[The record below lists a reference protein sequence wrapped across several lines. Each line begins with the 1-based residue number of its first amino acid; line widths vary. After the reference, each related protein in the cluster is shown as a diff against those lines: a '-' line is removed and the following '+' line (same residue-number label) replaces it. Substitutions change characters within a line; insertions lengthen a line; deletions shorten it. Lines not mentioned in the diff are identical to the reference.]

1 MTKRGIMRKGLVIGA
16 FFFIF
21 FSFAVVLAQQT
32 VITGK
37 LLGSDGKPMIKANVS
52 LTEGFN
58 KPLNVVEVNKE
69 GSYQLTTDK
78 RGLFFLRFIGVN
90 HTHKTTLMILEGD
103 TSNIEVNVQL
113 QTPEYLSENNF
124 DNKLFKVR
132 VPDQRPI
139 EFQKQ
144 SDGTYLAEVK
154 TTKDKI
160 EYQISGL
167 TLSGLSVNGT
177 QSEDYIP
184 DNITGYRSVVTA
196 KNGTARITLDLKQ
209 LTKSDAKS
217 KIEVRSKNPYIL
229 AGAKYSAD
237 LEESQD
243 AYATFAATNPSEEE
257 QQAYEQKQRQIDAE
271 KATVIE
277 KQLNEEKDP
286 LLKQL
291 LLLSYFNLPKE
302 KVPEVVK
309 IALNEIPLNSPF
321 LSINTTLLTALL
333 KVSAREK
340 KETLL
345 NQFLAKTEEPFLRA
359 QIIYELFDEAKNSNN
374 EEEAKKY
381 YAMLAKDYE
390 TTPFAKIARM
400 LSPELNKLKAGMAV
414 PGFSI
419 KSLEDPNKVISDNSL
434 KGKYYLI
441 DFWATWCGPCVGE
454 LGNLHKAHEKF
465 KGKNFEI
472 LSISFDQN
480 QEDIANF
487 REKKW
492 KMPWL
497 HSFIE
502 KSFQSELA
510 KTFEVFGI
518 PKPLLIDPEGKIVAI
533 DDKLRGE
540 ELDKTLTEVLS
551 KTQ

>member
-1 MTKRGIMRKGLVIGA
+1 MRKGSVVGA

-37 LLGSDGKPMIKANVS
+37 LLGSDGKPMIKAQVS
-52 LTEGFN
+52 LAEAFN
-58 KPLNVVEVNKE
+58 KPVDVVEVNKD
-69 GSYQLTTDK
+69 GSYQLTTEK
-78 RGLFFLRFIGVN
+78 RGLFFLKFIGVK
-90 HTHKTTLMILEGD
+90 HTYKTTLIILEGD
-103 TSNIEVNVQL
+103 TSNIKVNVQL
-113 QTPEYLSENNF
+113 QTPEYISENNF
-124 DNKLFKVR
+124 DNKLLKVR
-132 VPDQRPI
+132 I
-139 EFQKQ
+139 EDESPVELQKQ

-160 EYQISGL
+160 EYQISGISL
-167 TLSGLSVNGT
+167 NGLLVHGT
-177 QSEDYIP
+177 QSEDYTS
-184 DNITGYRSVVTA
+184 DNIAGYRSVVTA
-196 KNGTARITLDLKQ
+196 KNGVARIILDLKE
-209 LTKSDAKS
+209 LPKSDKKS
-217 KIEVRSKNPYIL
+217 KIEIETKNPYIL
-229 AGAKYSAD
+229 AAAKHSAD
-237 LEESQD
+237 LEESQN
-243 AYATFAATNPSEEE
+243 AYAAFAASNPSEEE
-257 QQAYEQKQRQIDAE
+257 EQAYDQKQRQIDAE
-271 KATVIE
+271 KATLIE
-277 KQLNEEKDP
+277 KRLNEEKDP
-286 LLKQL
+286 LLRQL
-291 LLLSYFNLPKE
+291 LLLSYFNFPKE

-309 IALNEIPLNSPF
+309 IALNEIPLTSPF

-333 KVSAREK
+333 KVSDKEK
-340 KETLL
+340 KEILL
-345 NQFLAKTEEPFLRA
+345 NQFLAKTEIPFLKA
-359 QIIYELFDEAKNSNN
+359 QIIYELFEEAKNTKN

-390 TTPFAKIARM
+390 STPFAKIARM

-510 KTFEVFGI
+510 KNFEVFGI
-518 PKPLLIDPEGKIVAI
+518 PKPLLIDPEGKIIAI